1 MVRNIVFLF
10 LLQLLAWPVFAQP
23 YPAKPIRLVI
33 PWPAGGPTDVLGRVF
48 AERLSKVLGQP
59 LVIDNRGGASGAIGA
74 DLVARATPDGYTLM
88 VQSMTNQAMFP
99 ATIKNLR
106 FDPIADFEPIT
117 QIVASPMVI
126 VSHPSFPATSMT
138 QLVAYARAKPGAIT
152 FASFGQGSSS
162 HLGIELLMKL
172 ASIKVNHIPYKGGA
186 PAVADALA
194 GHVQVALVGVPVA
207 LPHIKQSRL
216 RALAVTTEA
225 RIPQLPETPSVNET
239 SGLEA
244 YALSITYGFLAPPRT
259 PPAIIERLNASAL
272 EVIRS
277 SEFAQ
282 KMLEIGM
289 GAPIGNSP
297 AAMAAST
304 RKEIAMLADLARAAG
319 IEPECPAAALRKPVA
334 VPDFDVPERRPPEA
348 RLLFEGHG
356 GVDAELGDDAV
367 VPGAHVL
374 VAACVG
380 NHEQVAGSFHAR
392 GEGVFHVDRIA
403 DVDVVVHRDD
413 EVQVLQRG
421 EGGEDRVALQPFLLR
436 TRLLDAQ
443 DRDEA
448 VQAARGHLGVFDD
461 GHRRRRDDRG

>member
-10 LLQLLAWPVFAQP
+10 LLQLPAWPVFAQP

-319 IEPECPAAALRKPVA
+319 IEPE
-334 VPDFDVPERRPPEA
+334 
-348 RLLFEGHG
+348 
-356 GVDAELGDDAV
+356 
-367 VPGAHVL
+367 
-374 VAACVG
+374 
-380 NHEQVAGSFHAR
+380 
-392 GEGVFHVDRIA
+392 
-403 DVDVVVHRDD
+403 
-413 EVQVLQRG
+413 
-421 EGGEDRVALQPFLLR
+421 
-436 TRLLDAQ
+436 
-443 DRDEA
+443 
-448 VQAARGHLGVFDD
+448 
-461 GHRRRRDDRG
+461 

>member
-1 MVRNIVFLF
+1 
-10 LLQLLAWPVFAQP
+10 
-23 YPAKPIRLVI
+23 
-33 PWPAGGPTDVLGRVF
+33 
-48 AERLSKVLGQP
+48 
-59 LVIDNRGGASGAIGA
+59 
-74 DLVARATPDGYTLM
+74 
-88 VQSMTNQAMFP
+88 MFP

-319 IEPECPAAALRKPVA
+319 IEPE
-334 VPDFDVPERRPPEA
+334 
-348 RLLFEGHG
+348 
-356 GVDAELGDDAV
+356 
-367 VPGAHVL
+367 
-374 VAACVG
+374 
-380 NHEQVAGSFHAR
+380 
-392 GEGVFHVDRIA
+392 
-403 DVDVVVHRDD
+403 
-413 EVQVLQRG
+413 
-421 EGGEDRVALQPFLLR
+421 
-436 TRLLDAQ
+436 
-443 DRDEA
+443 
-448 VQAARGHLGVFDD
+448 
-461 GHRRRRDDRG
+461 